1 MGAGSIK
8 RQEKDA
14 DKHRR
19 AECRIEKQPQWRDR
33 RRDGCS
39 GEIMP
44 RPGAD
49 RSGQLQGQPESSR

>member
-19 AECRIEKQPQWRDR
+19 AECRIETQPQRRDR

-49 RSGQLQGQPESSR
+49 R